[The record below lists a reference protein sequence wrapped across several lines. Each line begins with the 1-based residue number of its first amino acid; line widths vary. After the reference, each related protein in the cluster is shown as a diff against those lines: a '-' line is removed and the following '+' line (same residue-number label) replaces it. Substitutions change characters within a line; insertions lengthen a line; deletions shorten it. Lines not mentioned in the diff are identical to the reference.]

1 MESQI
6 PKQRCLW
13 DKGEGCMH
21 SFCRNGP
28 KTPGA
33 LREDMEF
40 GAKANSGKNT
50 VQITGENMSAA
61 TDQET
66 GGKVVGGL
74 KGQKSEVHT
83 PRQTLC

>member
-1 MESQI
+1 MRI
-6 PKQRCLW
+6 
-13 DKGEGCMH
+13 
-21 SFCRNGP
+21 FCRNGP

-50 VQITGENMSAA
+50 VQITGKNMSAA
-61 TDQET
+61 IEHGT
-66 GGKVVGGL
+66 GGKVVGGH

-83 PRQTLC
+83 PRQTSC